1 MSQIEEN
8 QVAPVVDENAP
19 SKAALKKA
27 AKEAEKAQKKAE
39 IAKKQAETQPVYV
52 PPKLTLEQLKDAK
65 FGDMPLHQ
73 SQPEFTSDNQF
84 TDIKLLTP
92 GPVKIR
98 AYLHNVRATG
108 KSAFTILRQRQF
120 TLQAV
125 FFGEKDMIKYIN
137 SVPKESYVE
146 VEGIYKASEQPINS
160 CSISGFELEITRFF
174 AITRAVSMLPL
185 QVEDAARP
193 DSAFE
198 VKDTI
203 FVKPGRDTRF
213 DNRILDL
220 RTPANQSIFKVRMA
234 IQQSFMKF
242 LIEKNF
248 MQITSPKIISGSS
261 EGGADIFSLQYF
273 GQPACLAQS
282 PQLYKQMS
290 IAAGFQRVFEIGPVF
305 RAEKSHTHR
314 HLCEFTGMD
323 IEVEVFQH
331 YHEVLVI
338 LDQLMKFIFKN
349 TLETCKEEIDFIRK
363 QFDLKMPP
371 TIEWTEETVIVDFR
385 DGAKWL
391 QEAGYKQSEV
401 EDLNTENERALGKI
415 VKEKFHTDFYILDKF
430 PGSIRPFYTMPD
442 VDDNR
447 FSNSYDMFIRGEE
460 ICSGAQRI
468 HDPEY
473 LKERIVA
480 KGINPDTLKDY
491 IDAFRYGCPPHAGAG
506 LGLERIVMLM
516 LGIEDCRQCCLFPR
530 TPERLT
536 P

>member
-1 MSQIEEN
+1 MY
-8 QVAPVVDENAP
+8 
-19 SKAALKKA
+19 
-27 AKEAEKAQKKAE
+27 
-39 IAKKQAETQPVYV
+39 VY
-52 PPKLTLEQLKDAK
+52 
-65 FGDMPLHQ
+65 
-73 SQPEFTSDNQF
+73 
-84 TDIKLLTP
+84 
-92 GPVKIR
+92 
-98 AYLHNVRATG
+98 
-108 KSAFTILRQRQF
+108 
-120 TLQAV
+120 
-125 FFGEKDMIKYIN
+125 
-137 SVPKESYVE
+137 
-146 VEGIYKASEQPINS
+146 
-160 CSISGFELEITRFF
+160 
-174 AITRAVSMLPL
+174 
-185 QVEDAARP
+185 
-193 DSAFE
+193 
-198 VKDTI
+198 
-203 FVKPGRDTRF
+203 
-213 DNRILDL
+213 
-220 RTPANQSIFKVRMA
+220 
-234 IQQSFMKF
+234 
-242 LIEKNF
+242 
-248 MQITSPKIISGSS
+248 
-261 EGGADIFSLQYF
+261 LQYF
-273 GQPACLAQS
+273 DLF
-282 PQLYKQMS
+282 K
-290 IAAGFQRVFEIGPVF
+290 
-305 RAEKSHTHR
+305 
-314 HLCEFTGMD
+314 
-323 IEVEVFQH
+323 H

-371 TIEWTEETVIVDFR
+371 TIEWTEEIVIVDFR

-442 VDDNR
+442 VDDAR
-447 FSNSYDMFIRGEE
+447 FSDSYDMFIRGEE

-491 IDAFRYGCPPHAGAG
+491 IDVFRYGCPPHAGAG